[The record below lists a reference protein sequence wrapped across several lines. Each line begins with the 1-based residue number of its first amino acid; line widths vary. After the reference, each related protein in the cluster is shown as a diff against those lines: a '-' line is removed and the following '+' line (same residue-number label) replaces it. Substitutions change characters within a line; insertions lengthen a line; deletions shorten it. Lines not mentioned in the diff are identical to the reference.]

1 MFYLFFLNTNIVS
14 YCFSFLKR
22 DSFQILQGIWRE
34 QMCIIY
40 LSGICRVNKLIKLM
54 PKEEELTN
62 VDLFMILVEI

>member
-1 MFYLFFLNTNIVS
+1 MFYLFFLNTNIVKFN
-14 YCFSFLKR
+14 CFSFLKR

-54 PKEEELTN
+54 PKELTN